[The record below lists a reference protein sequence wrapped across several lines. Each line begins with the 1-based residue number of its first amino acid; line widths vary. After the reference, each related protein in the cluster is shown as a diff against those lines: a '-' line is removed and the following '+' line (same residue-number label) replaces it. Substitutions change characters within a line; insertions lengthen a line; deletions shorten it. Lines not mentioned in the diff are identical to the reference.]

1 MNDILKTIEQA
12 KAETGF
18 ELEAAR
24 MLTICNACRY
34 CEGFCAVFPA
44 MTRRLSFDKAD
55 VHYLANLCHNCSA
68 CLHACQYA
76 PPHEFAVNIPAAMA
90 DVRTQTYADYAWP
103 ATLGGAYKRN
113 GLTIALS
120 LAFGLALFLAL
131 TVWMNGSLFRADL
144 NANFYAIFPHNLL
157 ALMFG
162 SVFGFALLAMTLG
175 ASRFWREVGA
185 SHSPQ
190 PSPARGEGVSAL
202 AEAAA
207 SALTLKY
214 LDGNNNSAEAEGCT
228 NGDDAPTQ
236 WRRRF
241 HHATFY
247 GFMLCF
253 ASTSVATLYHYLL
266 GLHAPYALTSLPV
279 VLGTLG
285 GSLMVIGTTGLFALQ
300 AKRHKALGTTAKAMD
315 KGFIALLFLV
325 SLTGLVLLAWRESAS
340 MPLLLAVHLGVVMA
354 LFLTLPYGKMA
365 HGVYRSAALLKFAI
379 ERRKPNNLAVAD

>member
-1 MNDILKTIEQA
+1 MNDILKTIAQA
-12 KAETGF
+12 KVEATS
-18 ELEAAR
+18 ELEASR

-76 PPHEFAVNIPAAMA
+76 PPHEFAVNIPTAMA
-90 DVRTQTYADYAWP
+90 QVRAQTYADYAWP
-103 ATLGGAYKRN
+103 ARLGGAYKRN

-120 LAFGLALFLAL
+120 LAFGLALFLML
-131 TVWMNGSLFRADL
+131 TVWMNGSLFKAHL

-162 SVFGFALLAMTLG
+162 SVFAFALFAMGFG
-175 ASRFWREVGA
+175 AWRFWREVA
-185 SHSPQ
+185 VNDSPSIA
-190 PSPARGEGVSAL
+190 PIT
-202 AEAAA
+202 EAAKN
-207 SALTLKY
+207 ALTLKY
-214 LDGNNNSAEAEGCT
+214 LDGNNNSAEAEGCP
-228 NGDDAPTQ
+228 NDDDSPTQ

-266 GLHAPYALTSLPV
+266 GLHAPYDLASLPV

-285 GSLMVIGTTGLFALQ
+285 GSLMLIGTTGLFVLQ
-300 AKRHKALGTTAKAMD
+300 AKRHKALQAMSLSTSAAAMD

-325 SLTGLVLLAWRESAS
+325 SLTGLVLLAWRESSA

>member
-18 ELEAAR
+18 EQEAAR

-44 MTRRLSFDKAD
+44 MTRRLSFDKSD

-68 CLHACQYA
+68 CLYACQYA

-90 DVRTQTYADYAWP
+90 DVRSQTYADYAWP
-103 ATLGGAYKRN
+103 AALGLAYKRN
-113 GLTIALS
+113 GLTLSLSLALS
-120 LAFGLALFLAL
+120 LAVFLVL
-131 TVWMNGSLFRADL
+131 TVWMNGSLLKEGL

-162 SVFGFALLAMTLG
+162 SVFGFAIFSMVLG
-175 ASRFWREVGA
+175 ARRFWQEVAANDSPTSA
-185 SHSPQ
+185 SI
-190 PSPARGEGVSAL
+190 
-202 AEAAA
+202 AEAAKN
-207 SALTLKY
+207 ALTLKY
-214 LDGNNNSAEAEGCT
+214 LDGNNNSAEAEGCA
-228 NGDDAPTQ
+228 NSNDSPTQ

-241 HHATFY
+241 HHATLY

-266 GLHAPYALTSLPV
+266 GLHAPYAMTSLPV

-285 GSLMVIGTTGLFALQ
+285 GSLMLIGTAGLASLQ
-300 AKRHKALGTTAKAMD
+300 AKRHKALGTPAKAMD

-325 SLTGLVLLAWRESAS
+325 SLTGLVLLAWRESSA

-365 HGVYRSAALLKFAI
+365 HGVYRTAALLKFAI
-379 ERRKPNNLAVAD
+379 ERRKPNNIAVAD